1 MKARDLAKQMGNHIL
16 YKKLRNK
23 VNYMIK
29 TSKSSFY
36 YNAIRNSKGNSKQ
49 LWKCMK
55 SVIGNTCNQN
65 KAATSIKV
73 GENIFSDTEDICN
86 ELNKFFTNI
95 AESSV
100 KHLPHQEYTP
110 SPKFI
115 EFIESK
121 LPNEV
126 KFDIPNIT
134 EGYVAKALQ
143 QLDSSKATGLDGIGA
158 KYLSI
163 GANVINKPLTNIIN
177 KSIHLWIFP
186 DPWKLAKVYA
196 LYKKGCPLESSNY
209 RPISIL
215 PILSK
220 LWKNMSTTHYT
231 SILLPM
237 VCFVQVSLASGN
249 FIHVNQV

>member
-1 MKARDLAKQMGNHIL
+1 M
-16 YKKLRNK
+16 
-23 VNYMIK
+23 
-29 TSKSSFY
+29 
-36 YNAIRNSKGNSKQ
+36 
-49 LWKCMK
+49 
-55 SVIGNTCNQN
+55 
-65 KAATSIKV
+65 
-73 GENIFSDTEDICN
+73 
-86 ELNKFFTNI
+86 
-95 AESSV
+95 
-100 KHLPHQEYTP
+100 PHQEYTP

-143 QLDSSKATGLDGIGA
+143 QLDSSKATGLDGIGT
-158 KYLSI
+158 KYLSTR
-163 GANVINKPLTNIIN
+163 ANVINKPLTNIIN
-177 KSIHLWIFP
+177 KSIHLGIFPDPWKLIFP

-220 LWKNMSTTHYT
+220 IMEKHVHDSLYEYYLWFALSKSVWLQEISFM
-231 SILLPM
+231 
-237 VCFVQVSLASGN
+237 
-249 FIHVNQV
+249 

>member
-29 TSKSSFY
+29 TSKSPFY
-36 YNAIRNSKGNSKQ
+36 CNAIRNSKGNSKQ

-55 SVIGNTCNQN
+55 SVIGNNQN

-121 LPNEV
+121 LLPNEV
-126 KFDIPNIT
+126 KFDIPNNT

-163 GANVINKPLTNIIN
+163 GA
-177 KSIHLWIFP
+177 
-186 DPWKLAKVYA
+186 
-196 LYKKGCPLESSNY
+196 
-209 RPISIL
+209 
-215 PILSK
+215 
-220 LWKNMSTTHYT
+220 M
-231 SILLPM
+231 
-237 VCFVQVSLASGN
+237 
-249 FIHVNQV
+249 